1 MKKIEDKTADAWLDD
16 LMKDSLLESPS
27 PDFTSKVMLRVQDTK
42 TESATIYKP
51 LLSKSFWIILL
62 LCFTGLFVFLIN
74 NESIASKSRFKF
86 LDFSFGFSATFEF
99 SRITIYAVVF
109 STLFFLIQ
117 ISLLNKYFTKQIE
130 NQKYD

>member
-27 PDFTSKVMLRVQDTK
+27 PDFTSKVMLKVQASK
-42 TESATIYKP
+42 NESTIIYKP

-62 LCFTGLFVFLIN
+62 LCFIGLFVFLFN
-74 NESIASKSRFKF
+74 NESIVSKSRFQF
-86 LDFSFGFSATFEF
+86 PDFSLGYSVTFEF

-109 STLFFLIQ
+109 STVFFLIQ
-117 ISLLNKYFTKQIE
+117 ISLLNKYFTKQIK

>member
-42 TESATIYKP
+42 TVSATIYKP
-51 LLSKSFWIILL
+51 VLSKSFWITLL

-74 NESIASKSRFKF
+74 NESIASKSRFQF
-86 LDFSFGFSATFEF
+86 LDFSLGYSATFEF